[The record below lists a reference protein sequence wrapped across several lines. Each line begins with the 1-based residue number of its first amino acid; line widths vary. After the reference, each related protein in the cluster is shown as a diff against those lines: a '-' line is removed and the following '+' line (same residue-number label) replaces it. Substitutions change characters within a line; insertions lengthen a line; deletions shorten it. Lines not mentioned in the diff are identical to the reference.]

1 MTTPRRGTEEN
12 LHKGHRLRLKARFLR
27 DNIDHFEEHT
37 ALELLLFYAIP
48 YKDTNE
54 LAHRLIDR
62 FGSVRGVLEAD
73 FEQLCEMDGM
83 GAHTAILLRLVPE
96 LTRVYLGTKHES
108 MPVCDDVEKLGR
120 LLVAVYRGSSSESVH
135 LTLLD
140 NSYRVIRVE
149 KLHDGS
155 VNSVAIDNRH
165 LAQLAMSC
173 GAAMVVLSH
182 NHPSGIPIPSDEDM
196 FTTQRIASMFELLG
210 ITMLEHIIVVGDQYM
225 PVMHDRFGMRR
236 NFPDCSMLMGENDL
250 RSFYSCI
257 DHRQG
262 EWHK

>member
-1 MTTPRRGTEEN
+1 MTSSLSNSKEN
-12 LHKGHRLRLKARFLR
+12 LHKGHRSRLKARFLR
-27 DNIDHFEEHT
+27 ENIDHFDEHN

-48 YKDTNE
+48 YRDTNE
-54 LAHRLIDR
+54 LAHRLIAR
-62 FGSVRGVLEAD
+62 FGSVSRVLEAD
-73 FEQLCEMDGM
+73 YESLVAVDGM
-83 GAHTAILLRLVPE
+83 GEHAATLIRLIHE
-96 LTRVYLGTKHES
+96 FTRVYLGSKRAD
-108 MPVCDDVEKLGR
+108 MPVCDNVEKLGR
-120 LLVAVYRGSSSESVH
+120 MLVATYRGSSSESVH

-155 VNSVAIDNRH
+155 VNSVAIDNRR
-165 LAQLAMSC
+165 LAQLAISC

-196 FTTQRIASMFELLG
+196 FTTQRVASMFELLG

-236 NFPDCSMLMGENDL
+236 KFPDCSVLMDGQDL
-250 RSFYSCI
+250 RDFYSCI

>member
-1 MTTPRRGTEEN
+1 MAKAHTQKEKN
-12 LHKGHRLRLKARFLR
+12 LHKGHRSRLKARFLR
-27 DNIDHFEEHT
+27 ENIDHFDEHT

-54 LAHRLIDR
+54 LAHRLIER
-62 FGSVRGVLEAD
+62 FGSVSGVLEAD
-73 FEQLCEMDGM
+73 HDSLVAVDGM
-83 GAHTAILLRLVPE
+83 GEHAATLLRLVPG
-96 LTRVYLGTKHES
+96 LMRVYFNGKKED
-108 MPVCDDVEKLGR
+108 MPVCDNVEKLGR
-120 LLVAVYRGSSSESVH
+120 MLVATYRGSSSESVH

-140 NSYRVIRVE
+140 SSYRVIRVE
-149 KLHDGS
+149 KIHDGS
-155 VNSVAIDNRH
+155 VNSVAVDNRR
-165 LAQLAMSC
+165 LAQLAISL

-182 NHPSGIPIPSDEDM
+182 NHPRGIPIPSDEDM

-210 ITMLEHIIVVGDQYM
+210 ITMLEHIIVVGEQYM

-236 NFPDCSMLMGENDL
+236 SFPDCSVLRGEGDL
-250 RSFYSCI
+250 RAFYSCI